1 MTILS
6 GLAYGDTNTEQ
17 AFYPESI
24 NYVYPIK
31 PKPQPEHIYD
41 PNDFKNYNYLTFSV
55 AGIHQHSQVAG
66 FDKSSWFNFGG
77 GVEFGHMWN
86 YGETNNFYGIS
97 LGAEYLGS
105 TSHTSYEQKG
115 SFNSYSFAL
124 PLKLHYLRRFDNFSI
139 DINGGG
145 AYGIGLNTNSGAVKT
160 NLIFNNVLAVAGA
173 GVSYDWSKSVHLM
186 LNYNHYFGGWTKP
199 SYKSVGGFPSI
210 DMVSVGVKYA
220 F

>member
-1 MTILS
+1 
-6 GLAYGDTNTEQ
+6 
-17 AFYPESI
+17 
-24 NYVYPIK
+24 
-31 PKPQPEHIYD
+31 
-41 PNDFKNYNYLTFSV
+41 LT
-55 AGIHQHSQVAG
+55 
-66 FDKSSWFNFGG
+66 DN
-77 GVEFGHMWN
+77 
-86 YGETNNFYGIS
+86 
-97 LGAEYLGS
+97 
-105 TSHTSYEQKG
+105 SYE
-115 SFNSYSFAL
+115 N
-124 PLKLHYLRRFDNFSI
+124 LRRFDNFSI